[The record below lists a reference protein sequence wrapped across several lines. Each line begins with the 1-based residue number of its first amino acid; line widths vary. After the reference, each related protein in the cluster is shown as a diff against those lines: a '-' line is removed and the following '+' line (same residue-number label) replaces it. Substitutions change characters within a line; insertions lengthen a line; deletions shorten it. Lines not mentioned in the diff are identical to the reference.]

1 MALTPNSALLAN
13 PATIVYSGGVMNM
26 GFPTIEL
33 PTGQI
38 VKTPHVEWTL
48 NQLRWRW
55 LLDSW
60 EGGEAYRTAI
70 YGTDVRGMPIRNMIR
85 HKREYPAPTDQSY
98 SRQVG
103 RPPGTDMAN
112 QATDDD
118 YELRRARTPVPG
130 FLAEVVDRHLGKIFK
145 KEVKRD
151 GPTEIEAWWEDV
163 DGRGTTMDQW
173 MAETV
178 APLLLVLGQLD
189 ICLDHPPAP
198 EREDVRSRADE
209 MRLGLD
215 AVVASYILPENVC
228 WWVLDAQGEYEEIII
243 KEIQED
249 QSIRYCYWN
258 EEVYARY
265 DLDGDIIGSP
275 TPHDYG
281 EVPII
286 RIFDRR
292 RPRACNVGLPR
303 YEMIAEMQREYYNKD
318 SELILSDTTQAHPLL
333 QGPEDYVQGDGTI
346 PIGPAWL
353 LPKKKNMAGATAVY
367 EGFEVVTFPKDG
379 ADSIRLNLDRLR
391 DGVDRL
397 AGLTKPAGAQGTGA
411 QTVSQSGISKQ
422 LDADVGHDLLGNIS
436 KTLERAEQAIAK
448 LYWFVE
454 GNGDPQEAMVA
465 QTQIQYGT
473 EFNLQS
479 ADDIGKLTDRFQQV
493 IGSGGKAPLVEGKLI
508 ERFVRQ
514 AITGLDDAEY
524 EQMAKEIQAVLT
536 QGQEMEQKQIEANK
550 RVLENGATNG
560 MKPEDMLG

>member
-130 FLAEVVDRHLGKIFK
+130 FVAEVVDRHLGKIFK

-151 GPTEIEAWWEDV
+151 GPDAIEQWWEDV

-228 WWVLDAQGEYEEIII
+228 WWVLDAQGE
-243 KEIQED
+243 
-249 QSIRYCYWN
+249 
-258 EEVYARY
+258 
-265 DLDGDIIGSP
+265 
-275 TPHDYG
+275 
-281 EVPII
+281 
-286 RIFDRR
+286 
-292 RPRACNVGLPR
+292 
-303 YEMIAEMQREYYNKD
+303 
-318 SELILSDTTQAHPLL
+318 
-333 QGPEDYVQGDGTI
+333 
-346 PIGPAWL
+346 
-353 LPKKKNMAGATAVY
+353 
-367 EGFEVVTFPKDG
+367 
-379 ADSIRLNLDRLR
+379 
-391 DGVDRL
+391 
-397 AGLTKPAGAQGTGA
+397 
-411 QTVSQSGISKQ
+411 
-422 LDADVGHDLLGNIS
+422 
-436 KTLERAEQAIAK
+436 
-448 LYWFVE
+448 
-454 GNGDPQEAMVA
+454 
-465 QTQIQYGT
+465 
-473 EFNLQS
+473 
-479 ADDIGKLTDRFQQV
+479 
-493 IGSGGKAPLVEGKLI
+493 
-508 ERFVRQ
+508 
-514 AITGLDDAEY
+514 
-524 EQMAKEIQAVLT
+524 
-536 QGQEMEQKQIEANK
+536 
-550 RVLENGATNG
+550 
-560 MKPEDMLG
+560 